1 MGDCIEEGKSILI
14 ENLDEMID
22 ATLGPVIG
30 RNSIKRGEFIRVYK
44 LGSTEYT
51 INKNFRLIMHTKLS
65 NPHYPP
71 EIQAETTL
79 INFTVTEDGL
89 GEQLLSLIVKLERP
103 KLAAKKEEVIQSQN
117 EGKIKLR
124 QLEEYI
130 LESLNTSGDLLEN
143 KDLIGGLENSK
154 VVSEQVSIAM
164 AEAKKAE
171 EEINI
176 SSELYRSAA
185 TRGSLIF
192 FLMTELYKLHSFYL
206 YSLES
211 YIFVIQRAIKE
222 VAKKWRVK
230 LKEEE
235 DKNKTEEEKKAELEK
250 AQKEGE
256 QPEKVE
262 EDMPDNL
269 RLQRVQDLVTYI
281 TEFSFFFVRRG
292 LFEKHKL
299 IFSTLLCFRILL
311 NEGKIKPLELKYLME
326 GKKDPDVGEILAN
339 TKEYLNSNQVMSSKA
354 LEVLPGFEKI
364 IDSLTNLGEVN
375 YWKKWLKDEKAETG
389 ELPKSISH
397 LSSFQKLLLIRA
409 LRPDRI
415 ISAVSNYIIEMMTDK
430 YIEQAVFRMNE
441 TYNETNK
448 LTPIFFVLFPGI
460 DPTKVLIN
468 LILGC

>member
-1 MGDCIEEGKSILI
+1 MGEAIEEGKSILI

-30 RNSIKRGEFIRVYK
+30 RNSIKRGEFTRVYK
-44 LGSTEYT
+44 LGSTEFV
-51 INKNFRLIMHTKLS
+51 IHKNFRLIMHTKLS

-124 QLEEYI
+124 ELEEYI
-130 LESLNTSGDLLEN
+130 LASLNTSGDLLEN
-143 KDLIGGLENSK
+143 KDLIVGLENSK

-176 SSELYRSAA
+176 SSELYRPAA

-211 YIFVIQRAIKE
+211 YIFVIQRAIRE
-222 VAKKWRVK
+222 VAKKWKIK

-235 DKNKTEEEKKAELEK
+235 DKNKSEEEKKADLEK
-250 AQKEGE
+250 VQKEGE
-256 QPEKVE
+256 PEKVE

-299 IFSTLLCFRILL
+299 IFSTLLCFRIYI
-311 NEGKIKPLELKYLME
+311 NDGKIKPLELKYLME
-326 GKKDPDVGEILAN
+326 SKKDPDIGEILAN
-339 TKEYLNSNQVMSSKA
+339 TKEYLNSNQVMSAKA

-375 YWKKWLKDEKAETG
+375 FWKKWLKDEKAESG

-397 LSSFQKLLLIRA
+397 LTSFQKLVLIRA

-415 ISAVSNYIIEMMTDK
+415 TLAVQNYIIEMMTDK
-430 YIEQAVFRMNE
+430 YTEQVVFRMNE
-441 TYNETNK
+441 TYNETSK

-460 DPTKVLIN
+460 DPTKVI
-468 LILGC
+468 IS